1 MIKLFVIA
9 IAAACMFACM
19 PAVSAIS
26 DHSGNGVVQ
35 STGNHAITVDQA
47 KESVRNFMGDKSL
60 EPVYQANGKS
70 HEVPCYVLFV
80 KNSTF
85 WVNTN
90 TSVVEYADFKDAMP
104 QSSPEIKLSLDEA
117 YTKAVEFIGQTS
129 HISSNNTW
137 LKVVGKMAGP
147 SDGIRGYVFA
157 FQEETGNKTFLL
169 PHIVIASLNPDT
181 GAIIHYMNWNST
193 SEDQSFSNWRN
204 HLDENITAP

>member
-9 IAAACMFACM
+9 IAVACLFACM
-19 PAVSAIS
+19 PGVSATN
-26 DHSGNGVVQ
+26 DHSGNGVPQ
-35 STGNHAITVDQA
+35 STGDHTITETQA
-47 KESVRNFMGDKSL
+47 KDSVRNFMGDKSL
-60 EPVYQANGKS
+60 EPVYKS
-70 HEVPCYVLFV
+70 RGSSHDVPCYVMVV

-85 WVNTN
+85 WVNTD
-90 TSVVEYADFKDAMP
+90 TGVVEFAEFLDAMP
-104 QSSPEIKLSLDEA
+104 QSPPEIKINLNEA
-117 YTKAVEFIGQTS
+117 YAKAVKYIGQTS
-129 HISSNNTW
+129 DISSNNTW

-157 FQEETGNKTFLL
+157 FQEETGNKTLLL